1 MPIHGRLMLKKINE
15 MVVSDLR
22 FNLKTD
28 IMSKFADACSGMI
41 VVAA

>member
-15 MVVSDLR
+15 KAVSDLR

-28 IMSKFADACSGMI
+28 IMSKFAEACNEMI
-41 VVAA
+41 AVAA